1 MKPEDVIRLKELL
14 PTTLG
19 SDEIREQLAGDI
31 LRRSIFSARMASAP
45 YLAKI
50 REVCTAIAAGSINAA
65 DARAQLLPIL
75 EQMGHSPQDE
85 GGLKNPASIRR
96 LNLILDTQTQMASS
110 VARLSEQTEA
120 TINLF
125 PAWELTR
132 LETRA
137 FPRADWMQRWTAA
150 GNSVNWEGAV
160 KRQMIALKSS
170 PIWAALGNGAGGFTD
185 TLGNPYPPFAY
196 SSGLDWLDVDRET
209 CEKLGLVK
217 GEAASRRLKGEAASR
232 RLKGEAASSPLV
244 PERPS
249 LSPSERDIADAIKR
263 YGFPSIADD
272 LNIEG
277 LSIS

>member
-31 LRRSIFSARMASAP
+31 LRRSILSARMESAR

-50 REVCTAIAAGSINAA
+50 REVCTAMAAGSINAA
-65 DARAQLLPIL
+65 DAVAQLLPIL

-96 LNLILDTQTQMASS
+96 LNLIIDTQTQMASS

-120 TINLF
+120 TVNLF

-132 LETRA
+132 LENRA
-137 FPRADWMQRWTAA
+137 IPREDWPARWRAA
-150 GNSVNWEGAV
+150 GASVNWEGALQN
-160 KRQMIALKSS
+160 RFIALKSS

-196 SSGLDWLDVDRET
+196 SSGMDWLDVDRET
-209 CEKLGLVK
+209 CEKLGLVRP
-217 GEAASRRLKGEAASR
+217 EESASA
-232 RLKGEAASSPLV
+232 PTNH
-244 PERPS
+244 S
-249 LSPSERDIADAIKR
+249 LSPGEADIADAIKR
-263 YGFPSIADD
+263 YGFPSIGDD

>member
-31 LRRSIFSARMASAP
+31 LRRSIFSARMASAT
-45 YLAKI
+45 YLAKV
-50 REVCTAIAAGSINAA
+50 REVCTAMAAGRINAA

-96 LNLILDTQTQMASS
+96 LNLIIDTQTQMASS

-120 TINLF
+120 TVNLF

-132 LETRA
+132 LENRA
-137 FPRADWMQRWTAA
+137 IPREDWPARWRAA
-150 GNSVNWEGAV
+150 GASVNWEGALQN
-160 KRQMIALKSS
+160 RFIALKNS
-170 PIWAALGNGAGGFTD
+170 PIWAALGNGAGGFTA

-196 SSGLDWLDVDRET
+196 SSGMDWLDVDRET
-209 CEKLGLVK
+209 CEKLGLVRP
-217 GEAASRRLKGEAASR
+217 EESASA
-232 RLKGEAASSPLV
+232 PTNH
-244 PERPS
+244 S
-249 LSPSERDIADAIKR
+249 LSPGEADIADAIKR
-263 YGFPSIADD
+263 YGFPSIGDD